1 MESRDSAVVNIKG
14 LRKSFGTQVVLNGI
28 DLRVAR
34 GETVAVL
41 GRSGTGKSVLL
52 KLIIGLYKPDSGSI
66 EVQGRD
72 MTHLA
77 MDQLHEV
84 REKMG
89 FLFQYAALFDSL
101 TVHQN
106 VAFPLLRHTE
116 LAGNKLSERVRDLLA
131 RVGIEDAAEKL
142 PGQISGGMKKRVGLA
157 RALALNP
164 EIMLFDEPTAGLDPI
179 TAGEINELIQ
189 DLQSERAMSSIVVTH
204 DMHSARAVSDRVALL
219 HEGNILFEG
228 PFEDLKNHENDL
240 VSEFVRQGL

>member
-1 MESRDSAVVNIKG
+1 MESQDSAVVNIKG
-14 LRKSFGTQVVLNGI
+14 LRKAFGTQVVLNGI

-77 MDQLHEV
+77 MDQLNEI

-106 VAFPLLRHTE
+106 VAFPLLRHT
-116 LAGNKLSERVRDLLA
+116 
-131 RVGIEDAAEKL
+131 
-142 PGQISGGMKKRVGLA
+142 
-157 RALALNP
+157 
-164 EIMLFDEPTAGLDPI
+164 
-179 TAGEINELIQ
+179 
-189 DLQSERAMSSIVVTH
+189 
-204 DMHSARAVSDRVALL
+204 
-219 HEGNILFEG
+219 
-228 PFEDLKNHENDL
+228 
-240 VSEFVRQGL
+240 